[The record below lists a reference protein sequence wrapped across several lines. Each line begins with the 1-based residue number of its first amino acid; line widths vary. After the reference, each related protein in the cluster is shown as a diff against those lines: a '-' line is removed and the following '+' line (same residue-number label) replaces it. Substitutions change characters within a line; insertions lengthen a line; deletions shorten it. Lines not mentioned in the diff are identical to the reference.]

1 MYSGKITSK
10 PMMYV
15 LERCVADAYS
25 MLLSTVQS
33 VYADIAMMIGN
44 YTKQILSLDKDK
56 ITTEIADMHI
66 MAALVAN
73 DVGHEQTL
81 RTSAKLDKISK
92 SLLCSFLSVDVSP
105 KTQNTA
111 DLAVS
116 TCMER
121 LTSGLC
127 SYLQSNGK
135 ETQLHA
141 TCSVRFAELKAIKT
155 QVQEAAFTARERIH
169 SLADK
174 SREPGSN
181 TYRFSTAMIY
191 KMVGQLADFAP
202 KYRGLSAIT
211 LDNDAL
217 EAAGTISFRS
227 TASDGDSLWFMNPA
241 YLDAFSQLGGFV
253 MNANEKV
260 DLDRELFVNH
270 GWASMR
276 LFRSQLDPKAT
287 YHSYVKMKEDKDN
300 LWSGDVM
307 IFDERHELIGV
318 IGGVA
323 VRLQLSPSSCKM

>member
-1 MYSGKITSK
+1 
-10 PMMYV
+10 
-15 LERCVADAYS
+15 
-25 MLLSTVQS
+25 MLLPAVQS

-56 ITTEIADMHI
+56 MTTEIADMHI

-73 DVGHEQTL
+73 DVGHEQIL
-81 RTSAKLDKISK
+81 RTSAKLDKDTK

-105 KTQNTA
+105 RTQSTA
-111 DLAVS
+111 GLAVS
-116 TCMER
+116 TCTQR
-121 LTSGLC
+121 LTNYSSSPIQG
-127 SYLQSNGK
+127 NGK

-141 TCSVRFAELKAIKT
+141 TCSVRFAELKAVKT
-155 QVQEAAFTARERIH
+155 QFEEAAFTARERIH

-181 TYRFSTAMIY
+181 TYRFSAAMIY

-241 YLDAFSQLGGFV
+241 YLDAFSQLGGFI
-253 MNANEKV
+253 MNANGEV
-260 DLDRELFVNH
+260 DLDKELFVNH

-287 YHSYVKMKEDKDN
+287 YHSYVKMNEGKEN
-300 LWSGDVM
+300 LWSGDVL
-307 IFDERHELIGV
+307 IFDEHYELIGV

-323 VRLQLSPSSCKM
+323 VRLHVST